1 MQKSSISI
9 IEELREIIFSETII
23 SDYKMNKQDFTR
35 KRKQPF
41 GSVLL
46 FMFNLLRKSMAIEI
60 DNFLQHLNS
69 KLDSRSVQ
77 NFT

>member
-1 MQKSSISI
+1 MQKASISI

-46 FMFNLLRKSMAIEI
+46 FMFNL
-60 DNFLQHLNS
+60 
-69 KLDSRSVQ
+69 
-77 NFT
+77 